1 MMTSGVPRV
10 GHGGGGCAEVRL
22 VLRLVNESITNV
34 TEACHQRDF
43 ISVTVCHG
51 NTVIQGYLKLKCL
64 LG

>member
-10 GHGGGGCAEVRL
+10 GHGGGGCTEVRL

-43 ISVTVCHG
+43 FVT
-51 NTVIQGYLKLKCL
+51 TVIQGYLKLKCL